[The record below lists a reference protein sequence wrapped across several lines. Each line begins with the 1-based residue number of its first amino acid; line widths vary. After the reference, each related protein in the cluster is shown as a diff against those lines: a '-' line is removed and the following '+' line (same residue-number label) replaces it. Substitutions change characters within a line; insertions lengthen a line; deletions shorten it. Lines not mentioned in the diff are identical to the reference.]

1 MYLNFSVLAKRT
13 FFNALT
19 IALCFII
26 TGCSGAS
33 SAIKSQR
40 PFIPNQIQSLANAQV
55 IATFPEPNPSSREYV
70 NNRGTFK
77 AYKGRGQLLLQNES
91 ALSADIYI
99 NNKKLAL
106 DTLQKN
112 TEYAFNLGQYTHN
125 GVNTFKVDNIQPAD
139 GSLTLRF
146 AFATLNSSAAKTID
160 FSAVDKLIE
169 KDVSEGFPGAVL
181 AVIKAGKILKL
192 TAYGDAK
199 QYQQND
205 LMLLRPEPMQTN
217 TLFDL
222 ASNTKIFATNFALMK
237 LVSEGRLNINNRV
250 SDYLTEYQGDG
261 RELRQVK
268 DLLTHKAGYPP
279 VFDFHR
285 KDTRYGEA
293 FFSQTS
299 DTTKLLLLTSVPLAS
314 EPSAQH
320 VYSDIDYMILGVLI
334 ERISGQPLDEYLEQ
348 HIYAP
353 LKLNNT
359 LFNPL
364 KKGFNRQQFAATEL
378 SGNTRDGR
386 IHFDNIRTNVLQG
399 QVHDERAF
407 YSLDGVAGHAGLFSN
422 APDLAVLCQVLLNKG
437 GYGDKQIFNA
447 SSLAQ
452 FLTPQSTDETYGLGF
467 RLAGNNQARRWHF
480 GPYASPQAYGHTGWT
495 GTVTVIDPAY
505 DLAIILLTNARH
517 SPIKGSEK
525 RYQFVGKNFE
535 TAQYGS
541 IVSLIYEALLNQQTQ

>member
-1 MYLNFSVLAKRT
+1 MINNKTYYKVVILLLSII
-13 FFNALT
+13 
-19 IALCFII
+19 IA
-26 TGCSGAS
+26 GCSRS
-33 SAIKSQR
+33 TAIKSER
-40 PFIPNQIQSLANAQV
+40 PLTANHINALANAQV

-77 AYKGRGQLLLQNES
+77 AYRGRGQLLLQNVS
-91 ALSADIYI
+91 AVSADIYI
-99 NNKKLAL
+99 NNKKLSLNEPLRA
-106 DTLQKN
+106 N
-112 TEYAFNLGQYTHN
+112 TEYDFNLGHYTHN
-125 GVNTFKVDNIQPAD
+125 GVNTFKVENIQPAG

-146 AFATLNSSAAKTID
+146 AFATLENTATKEID
-160 FSAVDKLIE
+160 FSQVDTLIE
-169 KDVSEGFPGAVL
+169 NDIKAGFPGAVL
-181 AVIKAGKILKL
+181 AVVKAGKVLKL

-199 QYQQND
+199 QYQQSD
-205 LMLLRPEPMQTN
+205 LMLLRPESMQTN

-237 LVSEGRLNINNRV
+237 LVSEGQLNINHTV
-250 SDYLTEYQGDG
+250 HSYLKEYQGGG
-261 RELRQVK
+261 REHRQVK
-268 DLLTHKAGYPP
+268 DLLTHSAGYPP

-285 KDTRYGEA
+285 KDTVYGDA

-299 DTTKLLLLTSVPLAS
+299 ETTKQLLLTSVPLTA
-314 EPSAQH
+314 EPTAPH

-353 LKLNNT
+353 LKLKNT

-399 QVHDERAF
+399 QVHDERAY

-437 GYGDKQIFNA
+437 GYGDTQIFNA

-452 FLTPQSTDETYGLGF
+452 FLTPQSSDETYGLGF

-480 GPYASPQAYGHTGWT
+480 GPYASAQAYGHTGWT

-517 SPIKGSEK
+517 TPIKGTEK

-541 IVSLIYEALLNQQTQ
+541 IVSLVYEALLNQ

>member
-1 MYLNFSVLAKRT
+1 MGVYLNFSVLAKRT

-40 PFIPNQIQSLANAQV
+40 PFIPNQIQSLAHAQV
-55 IATFPEPNPSSREYV
+55 IATFPESNPSSREYV

-146 AFATLNSSAAKTID
+146 AFATLNSSVAKTID

-169 KDVSEGFPGAVL
+169 KDVSAGFPGAVL

-293 FFSQTS
+293 FFSQAS
-299 DTTKLLLLTSVPLAS
+299 DTTKQLLLTSVPLAN

-334 ERISGQPLDEYLEQ
+334 ERISGQPLDKYLEQ

-386 IHFDNIRTNVLQG
+386 IHFENIRTNVLQG

-525 RYQFVGKNFE
+525 RYQFVGKNYE

-541 IVSLIYEALLNQQTQ
+541 IVSLIYEALLNQ

>member
-1 MYLNFSVLAKRT
+1 MSVYLNFSVLAKHT

-19 IALCFII
+19 ITLCFII

-55 IATFPEPNPSSREYV
+55 IATFPESNPSSREYV

-125 GVNTFKVDNIQPAD
+125 GVNTFKVDNIQPAN

-146 AFATLNSSAAKTID
+146 AFATLNSSVAKTID

-169 KDVSEGFPGAVL
+169 KDVSAGFPGAVL

-237 LVSEGRLNINNRV
+237 LVSEGQLYINNRV

-293 FFSQTS
+293 FFSQAS
-299 DTTKLLLLTSVPLAS
+299 DTTKQLLLTSVPLAS

-359 LFNPL
+359 LYNPL

-525 RYQFVGKNFE
+525 RYQFVGKNYE

-541 IVSLIYEALLNQQTQ
+541 IVSLIYEALLNQ

>member
-1 MYLNFSVLAKRT
+1 MSVYLNFSVLAKRT

-19 IALCFII
+19 ITLCFII

-55 IATFPEPNPSSREYV
+55 IATFPESNPSSREYV

-169 KDVSEGFPGAVL
+169 KDVSAGFPGAVL
-181 AVIKAGKILKL
+181 AIVKAGKILKL

-293 FFSQTS
+293 FFSQAS
-299 DTTKLLLLTSVPLAS
+299 DTTKQLLLTSVPLAS

-525 RYQFVGKNFE
+525 RYQFVGKNYE

-541 IVSLIYEALLNQQTQ
+541 IVSLIYEALLNQ

>member
-19 IALCFII
+19 ITLCFII

-55 IATFPEPNPSSREYV
+55 IATFPESNPSSREYV

-169 KDVSEGFPGAVL
+169 KDVSAGFPGAVL
-181 AVIKAGKILKL
+181 AIVKAGKILKL

-293 FFSQTS
+293 FFSQAS
-299 DTTKLLLLTSVPLAS
+299 DTTKQLLLTSVPLAS

-334 ERISGQPLDEYLEQ
+334 ERISGQPLDKYLEQ

-525 RYQFVGKNFE
+525 RYQFVGKNYE

-541 IVSLIYEALLNQQTQ
+541 IVSLIYEALLNQ

>member
-1 MYLNFSVLAKRT
+1 MINNKTYYKVVVL
-13 FFNALT
+13 LLSIM
-19 IALCFII
+19 IA
-26 TGCSGAS
+26 GCSRS
-33 SAIKSQR
+33 TAIKSQR
-40 PFIPNQIQSLANAQV
+40 PYEPSQVQTLADAQV
-55 IATFPEPNPSSREYV
+55 IATFPEPNPSNREYV

-77 AYKGRGQLLLQNES
+77 AYQGRGQLLLQNKN
-91 ALSADIYI
+91 AQSADIYI
-99 NNKKLAL
+99 NNKKLSLYEPLLA
-106 DTLQKN
+106 N
-112 TEYAFNLGQYTHN
+112 TEYNFNLGQYTHN
-125 GVNTFKVDNIQPAD
+125 GVNTFKVENIQPAG

-169 KDVSEGFPGAVL
+169 KDVSAGFPGAVL

-222 ASNTKIFATNFALMK
+222 ASNTKIFAINFALMK

-285 KDTRYGEA
+285 KDTAYGDA
-293 FFSQTS
+293 FFSQAS
-299 DTTKLLLLTSVPLAS
+299 HTTKQLLLTSVPLTA
-314 EPSAQH
+314 EPTAPH
-320 VYSDIDYMILGVLI
+320 IYSDINYMILGVLI

-353 LKLNNT
+353 LKLSNT

-364 KKGFNRQQFAATEL
+364 KKGFDPQQFAATEL

-386 IHFDNIRTNVLQG
+386 VYFDNIRTNVLQG
-399 QVHDERAF
+399 QVHDERAY

-422 APDLAVLCQVLLNKG
+422 APDLAILCQVLLNKG
-437 GYGDKQIFNA
+437 GYGNTQIFNA

-452 FLTPQSTDETYGLGF
+452 FLTPQSSDETYGLGF
-467 RLAGNNQARRWHF
+467 RLTGNNQARRWHF

-517 SPIKGSEK
+517 TPIKGSEK
-525 RYQFVGKNFE
+525 RYQFVGKTYE

-541 IVSLIYEALLNQQTQ
+541 VVSLVYEALLNQ

>member
-1 MYLNFSVLAKRT
+1 MSVYLNFSVLAKRT

-55 IATFPEPNPSSREYV
+55 IATFPESNPSSREYV

-146 AFATLNSSAAKTID
+146 AFATLNSSVAKTID

-169 KDVSEGFPGAVL
+169 KDVSAGFPGAVL

-237 LVSEGRLNINNRV
+237 LVSEGQLNINNRV

-293 FFSQTS
+293 FFSQAS
-299 DTTKLLLLTSVPLAS
+299 DTTKQLLLTSVPLAS

-541 IVSLIYEALLNQQTQ
+541 IVSLIYEALLNQ